1 MRACGFVK
9 WRGNKCSVERGQF
22 FWGQVFFF
30 IRGLK
35 AEERKEAARRK
46 NKEYLFPS
54 FSPRARFSL
63 SLSLAA
69 EGVGHVDLADGG
81 LGGQDGDLKEGRWLK
96 VKEKKKE
103 KRGKR

>member
-1 MRACGFVK
+1 MRACVFVK
-9 WRGNKCSVERGQF
+9 WSGNKCSVERGQF
-22 FWGQVFFF
+22 FLGSSFFL

-63 SLSLAA
+63 SLSLSLAA

-81 LGGQDGDLKEGRWLK
+81 LGGQDGDLKK
-96 VKEKKKE
+96 YF
-103 KRGKR
+103 